1 MPGPRPPEIILT
13 DAEHRDLEKLV
24 SRYTT
29 EQQKALR
36 GRIVLLAAQGRNT
49 PEIARELKTS
59 LDTVRLWRRRWLDLQ
74 PISLKDLSVEERLED
89 LPRPGTPPRLT
100 ADQICQIEQMACEKP
115 EKAGRP
121 ISQWTGR
128 EIADELVK
136 RGIVTSFIERLNLTI
151 RQSVSKLTRRTWGPA
166 QYSPEL
172 MEHLE

>member
-1 MPGPRPPEIILT
+1 MPGPKPPEIVLT
-13 DAEHRDLEKLV
+13 NAERQEMEKLV
-24 SRYTT
+24 SRHTT
-29 EQQKALR
+29 AQQKALR
-36 GRIVLLAAQGRNT
+36 GRIVLLAAEGKNT

-89 LPRPGTPPRLT
+89 LPRPGTPPRFT
-100 ADQICQIEQMACEKP
+100 TDQICQMEQMACEKP

-136 RGIVTSFIERLNLTI
+136 RGIVDTISPRHASRLLKKGA
-151 RQSVSKLTRRTWGPA
+151 SSRT
-166 QYSPEL
+166 
-172 MEHLE
+172 